1 MYVCVWGGWMGGAKR
16 VTGGSETQRGKE
28 RDVETEKCQ

>member
-1 MYVCVWGGWMGGAKR
+1 MCVCGVVGWGGAKR